1 MNRGRVVL
9 VGAGPGDPGLLTL
22 RGREVLAEA
31 EVVVYDA
38 LLGPRLLDFAPP
50 EAERI
55 DVGKRAGKPAPSQEA
70 IHRILIDRA
79 QKGRRV
85 VRLKG
90 GDPFVFGR
98 GGEEAL
104 ALAEA
109 GIDFEVVPG
118 ITSAVAAAAYAGIPL
133 THRKLASGVALVTG
147 HEADDKSESALD
159 WDALARWKGTLVFYM
174 GVANFPTI
182 AANLIAH
189 GLGAETPAAV
199 IHWGTTPRQKVVMGT
214 LRALPEAAAA
224 ADLKPP
230 ALIVI
235 GAVVALR
242 DRLKWFEKRP
252 LLGRRIVVTRAR
264 PQASGLAARL
274 EALGAETIA
283 SPAIRIE
290 PPADPAP
297 LREAVRRAA
306 AFEWIVFTSPNGVE
320 AFFAAMKAEGLDA
333 RALGGAGRQVAAIG
347 PATASRLA
355 AFGIRADLQPET
367 FTSAA
372 LAEALAARQD
382 LRGVPI
388 LLLRADIAPKDLGE
402 ALAARGAAVHE
413 VTAYRT
419 VADPASREAARALLD
434 RGEADWITFTSA
446 STVRYFSEAVGAPR
460 IRSSGARI
468 ASIGPAT
475 SAAIREAGLE
485 VAVEAGPHTMAG
497 LVDAIVARETS
508 GPARVQ
514 TCLPDRQASE

>member
-50 EAERI
+50 GAERI

-79 QKGRRV
+79 QQGRRV

-109 GIDFEVVPG
+109 EIDFEVVPG
-118 ITSAVAAAAYAGIPL
+118 ITSAIAGAAYAGIPL
-133 THRKLASGVALVTG
+133 THRNLASGVALVTG
-147 HEADDKSESALD
+147 HEADDKAESALD

-174 GVANFPTI
+174 GAATLPTI

-199 IHWGTTPRQKVVMGT
+199 IHWGTTPRQKVVTGT
-214 LRALPEAAAA
+214 LGALPEAAAA
-224 ADLKPP
+224 ANLKPP

-264 PQASGLAARL
+264 PQASDLAARL

-320 AFFAAMKAEGLDA
+320 AFFAAMKTEGLDA
-333 RALGGAGRQVAAIG
+333 RALAGRRVAAIG
-347 PATASRLA
+347 PATAARLS

-367 FTSAA
+367 FTSAS

-382 LRGVPI
+382 LRGAHI
-388 LLLRADIAPKDLGE
+388 LLPRADIAPKDLGE
-402 ALAARGAAVHE
+402 ALAARGAAVRE

-419 VADPASREAARALLD
+419 VADLASREVTRALLD
-434 RGEADWITFTSA
+434 RGEADWITFTSS
-446 STVRYFSEAVGAPR
+446 STVRYFLEAVGAER
-460 IRSSGARI
+460 IRRSGARV
-468 ASIGPAT
+468 ASIGQAT
-475 SAAIREAGLE
+475 SAAIREAGLD
-485 VAVEAGPHTMAG
+485 VAVEANPHTMEG
-497 LVDAIVARETS
+497 LANAIVAREAS
-508 GPARVQ
+508 G
-514 TCLPDRQASE
+514 